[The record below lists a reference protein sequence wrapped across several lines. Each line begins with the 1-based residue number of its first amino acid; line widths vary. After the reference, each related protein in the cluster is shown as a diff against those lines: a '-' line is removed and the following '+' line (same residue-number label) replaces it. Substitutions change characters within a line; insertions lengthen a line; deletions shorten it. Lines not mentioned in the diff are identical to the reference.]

1 MRAQLNY
8 GMPRK
13 HPPPILGLVAIAI
26 ALPPPTVT
34 EMVIDSD
41 VFVTRLAPDLTVT
54 LVEQRSVKVKC
65 SVAAAYTYKHM
76 YMYVCVD
83 FTG

>member
-1 MRAQLNY
+1 MVQISGQMRAQLNY

-13 HPPPILGLVAIAI
+13 HPPPIVGLVAIAI

-65 SVAAAYTYKHM
+65 TVAAAYT
-76 YMYVCVD
+76 
-83 FTG
+83 